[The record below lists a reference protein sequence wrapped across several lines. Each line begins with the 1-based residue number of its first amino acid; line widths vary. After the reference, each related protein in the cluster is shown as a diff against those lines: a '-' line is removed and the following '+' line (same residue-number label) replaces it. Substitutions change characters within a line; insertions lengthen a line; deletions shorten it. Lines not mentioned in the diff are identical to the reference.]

1 MTSLNNYRIR
11 SHLRLTSVLFASIIR
26 AKDEKSLFFIII
38 WPNKDMNVSELARK
52 LKLNSAELLEILPEF
67 GFDIGK
73 RAIKVDE
80 RLARKIL
87 DLGDK
92 IKDKIE
98 AKKAAKTSEFAKV
111 AEIAEVIEPKEIKIP
126 AVITVRDLSQLMNK
140 PINEVIKQLMKNGV
154 MASLNERIDFD
165 TASIVADELGVKVL
179 LSEEEEA
186 KEAENL
192 DERIKRILETEDK
205 KNFTERPPV
214 VVVMGHVDHGKTKLL
229 DAIRKTN
236 VIDTEAGGI
245 TQHIGAY
252 QVKKQDKLITFI
264 DTPGHEAFTAM
275 RSRGARVADIAILVV
290 AANDSVKPQTIEA
303 IKIIQQ
309 AKLPMIVAINKID
322 LPDANIEKVKKD
334 LSSMNLLPEDWG
346 GKTICVPISAKQN
359 MGIDDLLTTIILVA
373 EMQKD
378 KLIANPIGQTLGT
391 IIESHIDK
399 GEGPVATFLI
409 HNGTLK
415 VGDNIG
421 INDVFYGKAR
431 ALKDYLNKD
440 MSEALPSMPVKIVG
454 LKFLPKVGDIAE
466 VIDKVERRQRKVSAH
481 DLNKEKS
488 IVRQVHKTPEEEDKE
503 GIKKLNIIL
512 RADVLGSLEVIS
524 ESIEKIESQEVKATI
539 ISKGLG
545 NVNEADI
552 DLAANTG
559 ALILGFHVKATPAAL
574 DLAREKNVKIN
585 FYDVIYKLLD
595 DVKSQL
601 TELLTPEVLRKEL
614 GKLQVLAIFR
624 TENKSMIIGARVL
637 EGRIIKGIKAE
648 VVRKGEIIAKGE
660 ISELKIGKEVVTDA
674 VPTQECGLN
683 FIGKPVIKVNDIMN
697 VYQEEV
703 VKKKL

>member
-1 MTSLNNYRIR
+1 
-11 SHLRLTSVLFASIIR
+11 
-26 AKDEKSLFFIII
+26 
-38 WPNKDMNVSELARK
+38 MNVSELARK
-52 LKLNSAELLEILPEF
+52 LKLNTAELLEILPEF

-73 RAIKVDE
+73 RAIKVDD

-87 DLGDK
+87 DLGEK
-92 IKDKIE
+92 IKDKIL
-98 AKKAAKTSEFAKV
+98 AKKSAQTSELKT
-111 AEIAEVIEPKEIKIP
+111 AETVEAPKPQEIKIP
-126 AVITVRDLSQLMNK
+126 AVITVKDLAQLMQK

-165 TASIVADELGVKVL
+165 TASIIADELGVKVV
-179 LSEEEEA
+179 LSEEEAEQ
-186 KEAENL
+186 EFENL
-192 DERIKRILETEDK
+192 DERMKRIIETENK
-205 KNFTERPPV
+205 KEFKERPPV

-334 LSSMNLLPEDWG
+334 LSSMNLIPEDWG

-373 EMQKD
+373 ELQKE
-378 KLIANPIGQTLGT
+378 KLIANPKGLTLGT

-409 HNGTLK
+409 HNGTLR

-431 ALKDYLNKD
+431 ALKDYINKD
-440 MSEALPSMPVKIVG
+440 IDEAVPSMPVKVVG

-466 VIDKVERRQRKVSAH
+466 VIAKVERRQRKVSAH
-481 DLNKEKS
+481 DLMKEKS
-488 IVRQVHKTPEEEDKE
+488 IVHQVHKSKEEEEKE

-524 ESIEKIESQEVKATI
+524 ESIQKIESQEVKATI

-574 DLAREKNVKIN
+574 DLARDKNVKIT

-601 TELLTPEVLRKEL
+601 TELLVPEVVKKDL

-624 TENKSMIIGARVL
+624 TENKNMIVGARVL
-637 EGRIIKGIKAE
+637 EGRIIKDVKAE
-648 VVRKGEIIAKGE
+648 VVRKGEVIAKGE

-674 VPTQECGLN
+674 MPGQECGLN
-683 FIGKPVIKVNDIMN
+683 FIGKPVIKVNDILN

>member
-1 MTSLNNYRIR
+1 
-11 SHLRLTSVLFASIIR
+11 
-26 AKDEKSLFFIII
+26 
-38 WPNKDMNVSELARK
+38 MNVSELARK
-52 LKLNSAELLEILPEF
+52 LKLNTAELLEILPEF

-73 RAIKVDE
+73 RAIKVDD

-87 DLGDK
+87 DLGEK
-92 IKDKIE
+92 IKDKIL
-98 AKKAAKTSEFAKV
+98 AKKSAQTSELKT
-111 AEIAEVIEPKEIKIP
+111 AESVEAPKLQEIKIP
-126 AVITVRDLSQLMNK
+126 AVITVKDLAQLMQK

-165 TASIVADELGVKVL
+165 TASIIADELGVKVV
-179 LSEEEEA
+179 LSEEEAEQ
-186 KEAENL
+186 EFENL
-192 DERIKRILETEDK
+192 DERMKRIIETENK
-205 KNFTERPPV
+205 KEFKERPPV

-334 LSSMNLLPEDWG
+334 LSSMNLIPEDWG

-373 EMQKD
+373 ELQKE
-378 KLIANPIGQTLGT
+378 KLIANPKGLTLGT

-409 HNGTLK
+409 HNGTLR

-431 ALKDYLNKD
+431 ALKDYINKD
-440 MSEALPSMPVKIVG
+440 IDEAVPSMPVKVVG

-466 VIDKVERRQRKVSAH
+466 VIAKVERRQRKVSAH
-481 DLNKEKS
+481 DLMKEKS
-488 IVRQVHKTPEEEDKE
+488 IVHQVHKSKEEEEKE

-524 ESIEKIESQEVKATI
+524 ESIQKIESQEVKATI

-574 DLAREKNVKIN
+574 DLARDKNVKIT

-601 TELLTPEVLRKEL
+601 TELLVPEVVKKDL

-624 TENKSMIIGARVL
+624 TENKNMIVGARVL
-637 EGRIIKGIKAE
+637 EGRIIKDVKAE
-648 VVRKGEIIAKGE
+648 VVRKGEVIAKGE

-674 VPTQECGLN
+674 MPGQECGLN
-683 FIGKPVIKVNDIMN
+683 FIGKPVIKVNDILN